1 MRDENKHYCHAPKEA
16 KSYQYGVAVLECWQ
30 EEDGTLTVDNG
41 EYASQVNY
49 CPYCGY
55 EADVKIGEND

>member
-1 MRDENKHYCHAPKEA
+1 MENNKLHNCETGFGKARDAA
-16 KSYQYGVAVLECWQ
+16 YGPAIYRCW
-30 EEDGTLTVDNG
+30 EDGEGILWVDND

-55 EADVKIGEND
+55 EAKIKIKD